1 MPQFLNTPSAASLS
15 LTASGRCRAA
25 DLLFV
30 LLAALYAIAVACGVP
45 DMASGGADMDSD
57 LSTYAFSM
65 AGLAHPGAFANDPV
79 LRTLTPAN
87 SFWNLFQ
94 FIAAPLTPGDAF
106 AVGLFRA
113 GALTIFLGLCSAY
126 LLGRWLFSSP
136 GLAALLS
143 LLFSL
148 TVWVGW
154 GTFWG
159 LTHSDPLP
167 RTLYAALWP
176 SLLLLGLIGASRAPL
191 RPAAMFCVG
200 CSVWAHGLSGLAFG
214 AMLFCAYAL
223 MKPDSSR
230 VSGHL
235 RNLSL
240 CLVCYFVPVLLFLRA
255 SLGQPRDFTAGDLA
269 VFEALFRRRW
279 AQDYTETVEAIP
291 GYLIRYALWPPLFP
305 LALCGAFAAW
315 KAGSE
320 RVRLLLRLYPGL
332 LLGLACVVLFSWAE
346 SRFAAH
352 YGRLSMG
359 HELIRGLRFLI
370 PLSWLLAV
378 ALLAPLWPR
387 LPRWARAA
395 VVAGLACGIFL
406 GNPDRQNVGAQHAV
420 AQWTGLPLPYE
431 ARARQWRE
439 RSRLHREALE
449 AVARLVPPGERV
461 YSNSGDMGVRHMALR
476 PMDHTFKDGSHPFY
490 NKDIGAARR
499 WLRFEALHESGNP
512 GYAAVWAASDAPW
525 LLTDRPGDRDAL
537 LPLGEIVWENAGWL
551 LLRRHP
557 AGNQSML

>member
-1 MPQFLNTPSAASLS
+1 MPHVLNTPPEPSSPSAAS
-15 LTASGRCRAA
+15 GRYWAA

-30 LLAALYAIAVACGVP
+30 LLAALYAVAAACGVP

-65 AGLAHPGAFANDPV
+65 AGLAHPGAFVNDPV

-94 FIAAPLTPGDAF
+94 CVAGALTPGDAF

-113 GALTIFLGLCSAY
+113 GALTIFLGLCSSYA
-126 LLGRWLFSSP
+126 LGRWLFSSP
-136 GLAALLS
+136 GLAAVLS
-143 LLFSL
+143 LLLSL

-176 SLLLLGLIGASRAPL
+176 LLLLAGLAGAVRGPL
-191 RPAAMFCVG
+191 RPAVMFCAG
-200 CSVWAHGLSGLAFG
+200 CGVWVHGLNGLAFG

-223 MKPDSSR
+223 MKPASLR
-230 VSGHL
+230 LAVHL
-235 RNLSL
+235 RNLLL
-240 CLVCYFVPVLLFLRA
+240 CLVCYFVPVLVFLRA
-255 SLGQPRDFTAGDLA
+255 SLGQPGDFTAGDLA
-269 VFEALFRRRW
+269 VFQELFRLRW
-279 AQDYTETVEAIP
+279 AQDYTETVGAIP
-291 GYLIRYALWPPLFP
+291 GYLWQYSLWPPLFP
-305 LALCGAFAAW
+305 LAACGAWVAW
-315 KAGSE
+315 RAGSE
-320 RVRLLLRLYPGL
+320 RVRRLLRLYPGM

-346 SRFAAH
+346 SRFAAQ

-359 HELIRGLRFLI
+359 HELIRGMRYLI
-370 PLSWLLAV
+370 PLSWLLIV
-378 ALLAPLWPR
+378 ALVAPFWPR
-387 LPRWARAA
+387 LPRLLRAVA
-395 VVAGLACGIFL
+395 VAGLACGIFL

-420 AQWTGLPLPYE
+420 AQWTGLPLPHE
-431 ARARQWRE
+431 ARALLWRE

-449 AVARLVPPGERV
+449 AVAHLVPPGERV

-476 PMDHTFKDGSHPFY
+476 PLDHTFKDGSHPFY

-499 WLRFEALHESGNP
+499 WLRCEAYHRAGEL
-512 GYAAVWAASDAPW
+512 GYAAAWRASDAPW
-525 LLTDRPGDRDAL
+525 LLTDRPRDREAL
-537 LPLGEIVWENAGWL
+537 RSLGEIVWENPGWL

-557 AGNQSML
+557 AGN